1 MKAIYW
7 ILNQLNND
15 DEVLSAVETAN
26 ILVQYRT
33 ISLIVLGKKVDN
45 DINVSP
51 KISIIYL
58 DIDIENDELNN
69 FFKINRN
76 NLMIRINEL
85 TTRNDLI
92 ISTSYLSSYIVPK
105 GRRFLYYYL
114 GNMNSFLSFKEM
126 MRRRKLRNP
135 DNYIFSSQELKT
147 KLEKNKKYRGSYQI
161 YPTNNYYSVLSL
173 NKKNVISCIINDVK
187 DIKVTIEFLNKLE
200 IKKNKYQC
208 NIYTNLEK
216 KYFNDLD
223 YSNNIKIFNEYNLI
237 DVLKESDLL
246 MYFERYYSHSLLIT
260 KALSMSIPLISYKN
274 DLLDDSFSIIINPKN
289 IDESINECNILLNK
303 DKRLEK
309 YKQESFNHYYRYT
322 KNIVTAKWL
331 DILEIEDKLLSKE

>member
-7 ILNQLNND
+7 IINQLNNS

-33 ISLIVLGKKVDN
+33 VSLIVLGKKEEN
-45 DINVSP
+45 DINISP

-69 FFKINRN
+69 FFKSNRQG
-76 NLMIRINEL
+76 LMTRINEL

-114 GNMNSFLSFKEM
+114 GNKDSFLSFKEK

-135 DNYIFSSQELKT
+135 DNYIFSSLELKT
-147 KLEKNKKYRGSYQI
+147 KLENSSKYRGSYQI

-173 NKKNVISCIINDVK
+173 NKKNVISCIINDENDVK
-187 DIKVTIEFLNKLE
+187 LTVNFLNKLD

-208 NIYTNLEK
+208 KIYTSLNK
-216 KYFNDLD
+216 KHFNDLD
-223 YSNNIKIFNEYNLI
+223 YSNNIKMYDEYNLI
-237 DVLKESDLL
+237 EVLKESDLL
-246 MYFERYYSHSLLIT
+246 IYFEKYYSHSLLIT
-260 KALSMSIPLISYKN
+260 KSLSMSVPLISYKN
-274 DLLDDSFSIIINPKN
+274 DLLDESFSIIINPKN
-289 IDESINECNILLNK
+289 IEESINECNILLSK

-331 DILEIEDKLLSKE
+331 DILEIEDNLIYKE